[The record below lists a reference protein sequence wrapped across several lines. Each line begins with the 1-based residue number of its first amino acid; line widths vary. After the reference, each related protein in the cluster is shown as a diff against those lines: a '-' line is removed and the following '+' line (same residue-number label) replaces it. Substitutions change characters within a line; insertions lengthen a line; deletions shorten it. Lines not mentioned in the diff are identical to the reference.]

1 MISIQQLVNAGVG
14 PARASAFHV
23 PLQRTFDIF
32 AINTPARRA
41 AFLAQCMVESMNLS
55 RLEEDLRYS
64 SVERIKLVFMRLRS
78 VPEARLQAAVRNPQA
93 LGNLAYANI
102 NGNGNEASGDGW
114 RYRGRGLI
122 QTTGR
127 ANYEAAQIGL
137 GRPYVSQPDLMAQPE
152 DACLSAGFFW
162 RNNNLNALAD
172 AHDIDGITRVVNG
185 KAMRERERRADLFE
199 RGLPAFA

>member
-1 MISIQQLVNAGVG
+1 MITIRQLVNAGVG
-14 PARASAFHV
+14 PMRASEFLV
-23 PLQRTFDIF
+23 PLQRTFDIY

-55 RLEEDLRYS
+55 RLEEDLSYRS
-64 SVERIKLVFMRLRS
+64 LDRIKTVFLRLR
-78 VPEARLQAAVRNPQA
+78 PLPDARLQAAVRNPQA

-102 NGNGNEASGDGW
+102 NGNGNEASGDGY
-114 RYRGRGLI
+114 RFRGRGII

-137 GRPYVSQPDLMAQPE
+137 GRPYVSQPELMAQPE

-172 AHDIDGITRVVNG
+172 AHDIDSITRVVNG
-185 KAMRERERRADLFE
+185 KAMREREQRADLFD

>member
-14 PARASAFHV
+14 PMRASEFLV

-32 AINTPARRA
+32 GINTPARRA

-55 RLEEDLRYS
+55 RLEEDLSYR
-64 SVERIKLVFMRLRS
+64 SVDRIKAVFLRLRPL
-78 VPEARLQAAVRNPQA
+78 PEARLAAAVRNPQA
-93 LGNLAYANI
+93 LANLAYANI

-114 RYRGRGLI
+114 RFLGRGII

-137 GRPYVSQPDLMAQPE
+137 GRPYVSQPELMAQPE

-185 KAMRERERRADLFE
+185 KAMREREQRADLFD

>member
-1 MISIQQLVNAGVG
+1 MISIQQLVNAGLG
-14 PARASAFHV
+14 PMRASEFHV

-41 AFLAQCMVESMNLS
+41 AFLAQCMVESSNLS
-55 RLEEDLRYS
+55 ALEEDLRYS
-64 SVERIKLVFMRLRS
+64 SVERIKLVFLRLRQL
-78 VPEARLQAAVRNPQA
+78 PEARLAAAVRNPQV

-137 GRPYVSQPDLMAQPE
+137 GRPYVSQPDLMAKPE

-162 RNNNLNALAD
+162 RNNNLNVLAD

-185 KAMRERERRADLFE
+185 KAMREREQRADLFE

>member
-1 MISIQQLVNAGVG
+1 MITIQQLVSAGVG
-14 PARASAFHV
+14 PMRASEFLV

-32 AINTPARRA
+32 GINTPARRA
-41 AFLAQCMVESMNLS
+41 AFLAQCMVESTNLS
-55 RLEEDLRYS
+55 RLEEDLSYR
-64 SVERIKLVFMRLRS
+64 SVDRIKVVFLRLR
-78 VPEARLQAAVRNPQA
+78 PLPDARLQAAVRNPQA

-102 NGNGNEASGDGW
+102 NGNGNEASGDGY
-114 RYRGRGLI
+114 RFRGRGII

-127 ANYEAAQIGL
+127 ANYESAQIGL
-137 GRPYVSQPDLMAQPE
+137 GRPYVSQPDLMAKPE

-172 AHDIDGITRVVNG
+172 AHDIDGITRIVNG
-185 KAMRERERRADLFE
+185 KAMREREQRADLFD